1 MNTVAIGDSNLKIA
15 DGNYSAKYPR
25 SEEFVSEGVPFI
37 RGNNF
42 ENKSISDKNMYFISP
57 EKHSELKKGH
67 VKPKDVLI
75 TTRGNIGK
83 VALVPERHDD
93 SNINSQLVL
102 LRCNEGWHPEY
113 LLHTFNSKFVTRQI
127 PALITGSALKQL
139 SVKNLKKLKIP
150 LPPLDQQKKIAAI
163 LDAAD
168 AYRQKTKALI
178 DKYDELT
185 QSLFLEMFGDLSLKN
200 TKWDILKIREVIIEY
215 KSGAS
220 IKPAEFTQNGF
231 PVLHKG
237 AIKTNGGILVD
248 SKKKAFVSLD
258 ACIKY
263 KNSIVDKKYLV
274 VTLRD
279 LVPTGPSIGLI
290 SHLKHF
296 EIDQYILA
304 QGAYGLLLNEKLV
317 NPTYMVHW
325 SNSPIY
331 RGELSKYW
339 VGSTQIHLRSSMFF
353 DLDMPVPNIELQN
366 QFAERVQAIETQK
379 AQSQA
384 SLAQAEDLFN
394 SLLQKA
400 FKGELF

>member
-1 MNTVAIGDSNLKIA
+1 MEIKSLKEIASLIRTGKTPPTKEEKYFDGEINWYSPGDLDKTKYLFTAKRTITQQAIEDKKAITFPKDTLLVGCIGDIGKLGITSELSSSNQQLTGVLPNNETNVSYLYYWFK
-15 DGNYSAKYPR
+15 GNKKVLENYSNNA
-25 SEEFVSEGVPFI
+25 VVPI
-37 RGNNF
+37 LNNRTL
-42 ENKSISDKNMYFISP
+42 ET
-57 EKHSELKKGH
+57 
-67 VKPKDVLI
+67 V
-75 TTRGNIGK
+75 
-83 VALVPERHDD
+83 
-93 SNINSQLVL
+93 
-102 LRCNEGWHPEY
+102 
-113 LLHTFNSKFVTRQI
+113 
-127 PALITGSALKQL
+127 
-139 SVKNLKKLKIP
+139 KIP
-150 LPPLDQQKKIAAI
+150 LPQLDQQKKIAAI

-178 DKYDELT
+178 EKYDELT

-237 AIKTNGGILVD
+237 AIKTNGGIVVD

-331 RGELSKYW
+331 RGELFKYW

-353 DLDMPVPNIELQN
+353 DLDMPVPNIELQD
-366 QFAERVQAIETQK
+366 QFAERVQAIEAQK
-379 AQSQA
+379 AQAQA
-384 SLAQAEDLFN
+384 SLAQADHLFN
-394 SLLQKA
+394 SLLQRA
-400 FKGELF
+400 FKGELV

>member
-1 MNTVAIGDSNLKIA
+1 MSFPLIEISQCCKVINGSTPSRVKPEYWNGEIDWVTPKDLSKLDS
-15 DGNYSAKYPR
+15 KYFN
-25 SEEFVSEGVPFI
+25 EA
-37 RGNNF
+37 
-42 ENKSISDKNMYFISP
+42 P
-57 EKHSELKKGH
+57 EKITELGYKSCSTTIVPVGSLLYTSRAPIGHLAITQREICTNQGFKTLVPNDNVDVEFLYYVLKKYT
-67 VKPKDVLI
+67 PNLQDL
-75 TTRGNIGK
+75 GNG
-83 VALVPERHDD
+83 A
-93 SNINSQLVL
+93 
-102 LRCNEGWHPEY
+102 
-113 LLHTFNSKFVTRQI
+113 TFKELSKATI
-127 PALITGSALKQL
+127 S
-139 SVKNLKKLKIP
+139 SYKIP

-168 AYRQKTKALI
+168 AYRQKTKAI
-178 DKYDELT
+178 ITKYEELT
-185 QSLFLEMFGDLSLKN
+185 QSLFLDMFGDLSLKN
-200 TKWDILKIREVIIEY
+200 TKWDTLKIREVIIEY

-258 ACIKY
+258 ACVKY
-263 KNSIVDKKYLV
+263 KKSIVDKKYLV

-279 LVPTGPSIGLI
+279 LVPTGPSLGLM

-317 NPTYMVHW
+317 NPAYMVHW

-353 DLDMPVPNIELQN
+353 DLDMPVPNIKLQN

-379 AQSQA
+379 TQAQG
-384 SLAQAEDLFN
+384 SLVQAENLFN
-394 SLLQKA
+394 SLLQRA
-400 FKGELF
+400 FKGELV

>member
-1 MNTVAIGDSNLKIA
+1 MNKVEVQAITNNLDRIRVPL
-15 DGNYSAKYPR
+15 NSRQR
-25 SEEFVSEGVPFI
+25 SEKETNPIYPYIGA
-37 RGNNF
+37 NNIMGYIDEYLF
-42 ENKSISDKNMYFISP
+42 DEKILCVAEDGGSWGYQQTCAKIYNEKVWVNNHAHVLTAKDNLILEYLMYYMNYEDLSLYIN
-57 EKHSELKKGH
+57 GA
-67 VKPKDVLI
+67 
-75 TTRGNIGK
+75 TRGK
-83 VALVPERHDD
+83 LTK
-93 SNINSQLVL
+93 SSLNS
-102 LRCNEGWHPEY
+102 
-113 LLHTFNSKFVTRQI
+113 I
-127 PALITGSALKQL
+127 
-139 SVKNLKKLKIP
+139 KIP

-178 DKYDELT
+178 TKYEELT
-185 QSLFLEMFGDLSLKN
+185 QSLFFDMFGDLSLKN
-200 TKWDILKIREVIIEY
+200 TKWDTLKIREVIIEY

-258 ACIKY
+258 ACVKY
-263 KNSIVDKKYLV
+263 KKSIVDKKYLV

-279 LVPTGPSIGLI
+279 LVPTGPSLGLM

-317 NPTYMVHW
+317 NPAYMVHW

-353 DLDMPVPNIELQN
+353 DLDMPVPNIKLQN

-379 AQSQA
+379 TQAQG
-384 SLAQAEDLFN
+384 SLVQAENLFN
-394 SLLQKA
+394 SLLQRA
-400 FKGELF
+400 FKGELV